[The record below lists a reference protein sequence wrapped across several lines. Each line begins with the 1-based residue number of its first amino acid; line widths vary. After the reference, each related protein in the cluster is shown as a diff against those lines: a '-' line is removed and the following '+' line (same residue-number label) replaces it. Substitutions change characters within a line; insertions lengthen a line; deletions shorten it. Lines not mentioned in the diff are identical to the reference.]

1 MHVRQVLCGWAHS
14 KASSKNILGKIGDMG
29 QWVKVLATKP
39 ADLKWTLTDTR
50 LHQKSNCSDP
60 GRNKNLQET
69 RCPPIGCQRTGNN
82 GL

>member
-1 MHVRQVLCGWAHS
+1 
-14 KASSKNILGKIGDMG
+14 MG

-69 RCPPIGCQRTGNN
+69 RCSPIGCQRTGNN